1 MIDFRPMMAPSPAS
15 GPYQIHSEAR
25 GAHWVAWA
33 SREGGKPDRNI
44 IVVGKTQEEAEAN
57 ARRWADEASY

>member
-1 MIDFRPMMAPSPAS
+1 MIDFRPMMAENAGS

-33 SREGGKPDRNI
+33 SREGGKPDRGVV
-44 IVVGKTQEEAEAN
+44 VVGKTQEEAEAN

>member
-1 MIDFRPMMAPSPAS
+1 MIDFRPMMAESAGS

-25 GAHWVAWA
+25 GAHWVAWV
-33 SREGGKPDRNI
+33 SREGAKPDRGV

-57 ARRWADEASY
+57 ARRWADDASY